1 MNEISLLSLSF
12 CSFEMSFCTE
22 AVVHRGRGVFYPTR
36 DTTQGSLVNKRDRA

>member
-12 CSFEMSFCTE
+12 RSFKMSFCIE
-22 AVVHRGRGVFYPTR
+22 AVVHRGRGVYPTR